1 MRLEAKDY
9 IKGTIFFLSLLVYYF
24 TVSKDIEIR
33 IVKLE
38 ANSASTN
45 KLLEEIRQDVK
56 ILITGPKGR

>member
-9 IKGTIFFLSLLVYYF
+9 IKGAIFFMSMLVYYF

-38 ANSASTN
+38 VANENNARIL
-45 KLLEEIRQDVK
+45 KEIREDVK
-56 ILITGPKGR
+56 FLINKRVR